1 MVKRIIREVPPEH
14 VDWRDYFDGDCFNAN
29 SGDYN
34 NTIFPRCL
42 DHYTMWCCI
51 NKDEF
56 DDIQSEMRDLFYEVS
71 NLGYCSHYL
80 NVKEIME
87 DYHLHYNP
95 KNAHELKEIAEHD
108 EDKSEIVARYLTIKT
123 GKKWDVAI
131 GRGYCQGDYV
141 EMIYCTENYTEE
153 NASILCDAV
162 LGCGREFGVIAVD
175 ENGEEI
181 DSCWGFF
188 VTDTEAWRDEEYKAL
203 ICKWEGLDENETT
216 LEMIDGSHTYTEYS
230 YRAC

>member
-1 MVKRIIREVPPEH
+1 MV
-14 VDWRDYFDGDCFNAN
+14 
-29 SGDYN
+29 
-34 NTIFPRCL
+34 
-42 DHYTMWCCI
+42 
-51 NKDEF
+51 
-56 DDIQSEMRDLFYEVS
+56 
-71 NLGYCSHYL
+71 
-80 NVKEIME
+80 
-87 DYHLHYNP
+87 
-95 KNAHELKEIAEHD
+95 
-108 EDKSEIVARYLTIKT
+108 
-123 GKKWDVAI
+123 
-131 GRGYCQGDYV
+131 
-141 EMIYCTENYTEE
+141 YCTENYTEE

-216 LEMIDGSHTYTEYS
+216 LEMIDGSHTYTRYT